1 MLDELFIRF
10 TDETGQER
18 EMAITQPKFVIGRHS
33 AADLSVPNGKLSRE
47 HIKIERLGDQF
58 LVSDLGSSNGTQLNG
73 QPLTEPVQL
82 SNGDRADLGGGLM
95 VEFVVRS
102 FDPYAVEDEEDDEEP
117 EEDLAASEPNAG
129 GLPAEPM
136 PAAGTESAGSGG
148 FSWGWFVVA
157 PLLGVFVLVFVV
169 GIIFIVI
176 GGSTTEAADTNK
188 GGFVYSNDPTEDPSP
203 EKTGAT
209 TTSSSSSTTTTS
221 TGNDNSSG
229 TATTQS
235 SPASV
240 GENGKVEQP
249 AAAFLRRV
257 AQHDTTAFLTSDQAK
272 KVSDKI
278 KQIGSSPALADN
290 INSARKNAAQIKSLA
305 ASKGL
310 PPQLL
315 ATAALTK
322 LGTSRGDV
330 LQTASGMSEI
340 LGKLQTQIGS
350 ELADDSLMMI
360 AAYDQGEHGDFQ
372 SLRNMLQELATKS
385 PESARAI
392 RSIWFLQKNG
402 KITAPEFDFALR
414 FLAIGTITQSPK
426 DFGISADPLTL

>member
-1 MLDELFIRF
+1 
-10 TDETGQER
+10 
-18 EMAITQPKFVIGRHS
+18 
-33 AADLSVPNGKLSRE
+33 
-47 HIKIERLGDQF
+47 
-58 LVSDLGSSNGTQLNG
+58 
-73 QPLTEPVQL
+73 
-82 SNGDRADLGGGLM
+82 

-102 FDPYAVEDEEDDEEP
+102 FDPYAAEEEEEEEPDDEI
-117 EEDLAASEPNAG
+117 ASSEPDG
-129 GLPAEPM
+129 GLHAAEPM

-157 PLLGVFVLVFVV
+157 PVLGIFLLLFVV
-169 GIIFIVI
+169 GTIFILS
-176 GGSTTEAADTNK
+176 GSSSSDVAETNR
-188 GGFVYSNDPTEDPSP
+188 GGFVYSNDPVDDPSP
-203 EKTGAT
+203 QKT
-209 TTSSSSSTTTTS
+209 TTAGSSPSSTTSDNGTNSSSTS
-221 TGNDNSSG
+221 
-229 TATTQS
+229 ATQPT
-235 SPASV
+235 PANV

-278 KQIGSSPALADN
+278 KQVGSSPALADN

-305 ASKGL
+305 AAKGI

-322 LGTSRGDV
+322 LGSSRGDV
-330 LQTASGMSEI
+330 LQTAGNMSEI

-360 AAYDQGEHGDFQ
+360 AAYDQGERGDFQ

-402 KITAPEFDFALR
+402 KITESEFDFALR
-414 FLAIGTITQSPK
+414 FLAIGTITQNPK